1 MTLKA
6 AVVGWPVEHSLS
18 PVLHSH
24 WLHEY
29 GVDGSY
35 EKIAIEPGT
44 FAQRIADLRA
54 AGFRG
59 VNVTVPFKE
68 EAHKFADFHNTAAM
82 ITGAVN
88 LLVFHDNGLA
98 EGKNTDAFG
107 LSASLAESL
116 GEDAL
121 VGKIAVILGAG
132 GAARAAALAVNDP
145 LKAKPIYVLGRK
157 AIQVE
162 RLVAHLT
169 RWTSG
174 KRKTDYRAGT
184 FDDWNSIAGQ
194 ASLVINATTAGM
206 GTNPPLDI
214 NLHAMCRNAA
224 VCDLVY
230 HPLVTPLLKDAAALG
245 HRVIDGLGMLM
256 HQAAPS
262 FEAFFGVRPKVT
274 PALREAL
281 VRVLRARAS

>member
-6 AVVGWPVEHSLS
+6 AVVGWPVEHSIS
-18 PVLHSH
+18 PVLHGH
-24 WLHEY
+24 WLREY
-29 GVDGSY
+29 GIDGSY
-35 EKIAIEPGT
+35 EKIAIQPGT
-44 FAQRIADLRA
+44 FPQRIAELRA
-54 AGFRG
+54 IGFRG
-59 VNVTVPFKE
+59 LNVTAPFKE
-68 EAHKFADFHNTAAM
+68 EAHRIADFRDTAAM
-82 ITGAVN
+82 VTGAVN

-107 LSASLAESL
+107 LAASLAKSL
-116 GEDAL
+116 GDDAL

-162 RLVAHLT
+162 RLVAHLM

-174 KRKTDYRAGT
+174 KKKTDYRAGI
-184 FDDWNSIAGQ
+184 FEDWNSIVGQ

-206 GTNPPLDI
+206 GTNPPLDV
-214 NLHAMCRNAA
+214 NLHAICSNAA

-245 HRVIDGLGMLM
+245 HKTIDGLGMLM
-256 HQAAPS
+256 HQAVPS
-262 FEAFFGVRPKVT
+262 FEAFFGVKPKVT
-274 PALREAL
+274 PTLREAL
-281 VRVLRARAS
+281 VKVLRARG

>member
-1 MTLKA
+1 MTIKA
-6 AVVGWPVEHSLS
+6 GVVGWPVEHSLS
-18 PVLHSH
+18 PVLHGH
-24 WLHEY
+24 WLREY
-29 GVDGSY
+29 GIDGSY

-44 FAQRIADLRA
+44 FRQRIAYLRA
-54 AGFRG
+54 AGYRG

-68 EAHKFADFHNTAAM
+68 EAHRIADFRSTAAM

-88 LLVFHDNGLA
+88 LLVFHENGST

-121 VGKIAVILGAG
+121 VGKIAVIFGTG

-145 LKAKPIYVLGRK
+145 LKAKPIYVLGRR
-157 AIQVE
+157 AIRSE

-174 KRKTDYRAGT
+174 KRKTDYRAGIL
-184 FDDWNSIAGQ
+184 DDWRSIAGQ
-194 ASLVINATTAGM
+194 ASLLINATTAGM
-206 GTNPPLDI
+206 GTNPALDI
-214 NLHAMCRNAA
+214 NLNAMRREAA

-230 HPLVTPLLKDAAALG
+230 HPLLTPLLKDATARG
-245 HRVIDGLGMLM
+245 HKTVDGLGMLM
-256 HQAAPS
+256 HQAVPS
-262 FEAFFGVRPKVT
+262 FEAFFGVKPEVT
-274 PALREAL
+274 PGLRAALEKALRE
-281 VRVLRARAS
+281 RQ

>member
-1 MTLKA
+1 MTAKA
-6 AVVGWPVEHSLS
+6 GVVGWPIEHSLS
-18 PVLHSH
+18 PVLHRY
-24 WLHEY
+24 WLKEY
-29 GVDGSY
+29 NIDGSFDC
-35 EKIAIEPGT
+35 IPAEPGK
-44 FAQRIADLRA
+44 FKDLVSSLRA
-54 AGFRG
+54 GDFRG

-68 EAHKFADFHNTAAM
+68 EAHRIADFHDTAAK

-88 LLVFHDNGLA
+88 LLVFHENGLT

-121 VGKIAVILGAG
+121 VGKIAVIFGTG

-157 AIQVE
+157 AIRAE

-174 KRKTDYRAGT
+174 KRKTDYRAGIL
-184 FDDWNSIAGQ
+184 DDWRSIAGQ
-194 ASLVINATTAGM
+194 ASLLINATTAGM
-206 GTNPPLDI
+206 GTNPALDI
-214 NLHAMCRNAA
+214 NLNAMRREAA

-230 HPLVTPLLKDAAALG
+230 HPLLTPLLKDAASLG
-245 HRVIDGLGMLM
+245 HRIIDGLGMLM
-256 HQAAPS
+256 HQAVPS
-262 FEAFFGVRPKVT
+262 FEAFFGIRPKVT
-274 PALREAL
+274 PGLREAL
-281 VRVLRARAS
+281 VKTLADRG